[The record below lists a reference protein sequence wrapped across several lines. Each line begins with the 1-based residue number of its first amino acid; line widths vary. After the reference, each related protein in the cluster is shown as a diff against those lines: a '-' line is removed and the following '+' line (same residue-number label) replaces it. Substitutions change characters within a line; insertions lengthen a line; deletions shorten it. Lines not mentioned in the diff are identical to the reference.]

1 MSTAPAA
8 TYDESGFEILE
19 GLEPVK
25 HRPGMYTRTANP
37 LHIIQEV
44 IDNAVDEALGG
55 FCTQIDVELLKDGSV
70 QVADNGRGIPVS
82 LHKKKNIPVVQAAF
96 SLLHAG
102 GKFKKTESGS
112 AYRFSGGLHGVGVA
126 VTNALSHRLDVEV
139 RREGQKW
146 HIAFENGD
154 LVEPLHLLG
163 NTRGSGTKVRVRPD
177 AKYFDSPAL
186 PDKEL
191 LALLR
196 SKAALCQ
203 GLVVTLKDVRGEG
216 TPVEHRW
223 EYSDGLREVLA
234 ESVEGEAGLVTPFS
248 GEKYIAEGDDIFA
261 EGEGAAWAF
270 GWFES
275 SRGDGQSYTNLIPT
289 PLHGTHVAGLKQA
302 IFDCLRVFVDNHAML
317 PKGVKLNSEDTFR
330 NVTFVLSAKVLDPTF
345 AGQAKDSLLTREAV
359 KLVDRV
365 VKTSFEVWLNN
376 NVHEAKV
383 IAELAI
389 RNAQSRLRDSK
400 KIERKKSSSVVMLPG
415 KLTDCESE
423 DATKNELFLVE
434 GDSAGGSAKM
444 GRDKEYQAVL
454 PLRGKGLNTWEKSRN
469 EVLGNVELHDIS
481 VAIGVE
487 PHSESDQ
494 VDFSRLRYH
503 KICIL
508 SDADVDGFHIQ
519 VLLLTAFFKHFPQ
532 LVSRGHVYIAR
543 PPLYRVDAEA
553 SGKKRLAKKLYAMD
567 ANELEVIT
575 ARLKKEGYAKWS
587 VARFKGLGEMQA
599 EQLWETTLSP
609 DTRVLLQAHLPD
621 EDKNATVEVFDMLMS
636 KARASSRREWMER
649 RGDEVEL
656 EV

>member
-25 HRPGMYTRTANP
+25 LRPDMYTRTDDP

-44 IDNAVDEALGG
+44 IDNSVDEALGG
-55 FCTQIDVELLKDGSV
+55 FCTKIDVELFKDGSV
-70 QVADNGRGIPVS
+70 QVSDNGRGIPVS

-126 VTNALSHRLDVEV
+126 VTNALSLRLDVEV

-146 HIAFENGD
+146 HIAFENGE

-163 NTRGSGTKVRVRPD
+163 NSRGSGTKVRARPD
-177 AKYFDSPAL
+177 PKYFASPTYPSEKL
-186 PDKEL
+186 ES
-191 LALLR
+191 LLR
-196 SKAALCQ
+196 SKAALCP
-203 GLVVTLKDVRGEG
+203 GLVVTLTDNRPEG
-216 TPVEHRW
+216 PAIEQRW
-223 EYSDGLREVLA
+223 EYTDGLRQVLGELADGEPGIVTPFAGEKYLA
-234 ESVEGEAGLVTPFS
+234 ES
-248 GEKYIAEGDDIFA
+248 DDTFA

-270 GWFES
+270 GWYETG
-275 SRGDGQSYTNLIPT
+275 RGDGQSFTNLIPT
-289 PLHGTHVAGLKQA
+289 PQHGTHVSGLKQA
-302 IFDCLRVFVDNHAML
+302 IFACLTTFVDNHAML
-317 PKGVKLNSEDTFR
+317 PKGVKLNAEDTFR
-330 NVTFVLSAKVLDPTF
+330 NVTFVLSAKVLDPKF
-345 AGQAKDSLLTREAV
+345 AGQTKESLNSREAV

-365 VKTSFEVWLNN
+365 VRSGFETWLNH
-376 NVHEAKV
+376 NVHEAKA

-389 RNAQSRLRDSK
+389 RNAQARMRDAK
-400 KIERKKSSSVVMLPG
+400 KVERKKSSSVVMLPG
-415 KLTDCESE
+415 KLTDCEST
-423 DATKNELFLVE
+423 DASRNELFLVE

-454 PLRGKGLNTWEKSRN
+454 PMRGKGLNTWEKNRN
-469 EVLGNVELHDIS
+469 EVLANVELGDIS
-481 VAIGVE
+481 TAIGVE
-487 PHSESDQ
+487 PHSAADV

-519 VLLLTAFFKHFPQ
+519 VLLLTAFYKHFPQ
-532 LVSRGHVYIAR
+532 LVANGYVYIAR
-543 PPLYRVDAEA
+543 PPLYRIDADA

-567 ANELEVIT
+567 GAERDVILD
-575 ARLKKEGYAKWS
+575 RLAKDGYTKWQVS
-587 VARFKGLGEMQA
+587 RFKGLGEMSA

-609 DTRVLLQAHLPD
+609 DTRTLLQAHMPESAKD
-621 EDKNATVEVFDMLMS
+621 ETNEMFDMLMS
-636 KARASSRREWMER
+636 KSRAGSRKEWMER
-649 RGDEVEL
+649 RGDEVE
-656 EV
+656 V